1 MTRQFLCGTLGLQSE
16 DFSELAPMKYRIL
29 LPSET
34 PSLLS
39 RFEKKGL
46 QERKYYCKIGKCL
59 ECFFITGCLSL
70 KQKCMC

>member
-46 QERKYYCKIGKCL
+46 QEGNIVVKSENAL
-59 ECFFITGCLSL
+59 NAFSL
-70 KQKCMC
+70 WDAFL